1 MALSNKHQQ
10 FVAEYLKYWNATEAY
25 RRTYPNAS
33 DITARKNGSMLLT
46 NTDIAKAIQT
56 HIDAT
61 TMGATEVLQR
71 LGEQARAAYA
81 TYLLPDGSVDLDKML
96 SDGKGHLIKKI
107 KPTKLGN
114 EIEFY
119 DAQTAL
125 INIGRH
131 HKLFVDKQEVVADV
145 TMQESE
151 QAAERV
157 LGRIESIASRLANQ
171 PKHD

>member
-1 MALSNKHQQ
+1 MALNSKHQQ
-10 FVAEYLKYWNATEAY
+10 FVAEYLKCWNSTEAY
-25 RRTYPNAS
+25 QRVYPNVSDTTAAS
-33 DITARKNGSMLLT
+33 NGHKLLR
-46 NTDIAKAIQT
+46 NTEIANLIQT

-71 LGEQARAAYA
+71 LGEQARAAYSA
-81 TYLLPDGSVDLDKML
+81 YLSPDGSVDLDRML
-96 SDGKGHLIKKI
+96 ADGKGHLIKKI
-107 KPTKLGN
+107 KPTKFGN

-125 INIGRH
+125 ISIGRH

-145 TMQESE
+145 TLQESE

-157 LGRIESIASRLANQ
+157 LSRIESIASRLANQ